1 MAKIS
6 MILGLDG
13 HPLPAQ
19 ARPSTGRGRMMGL
32 VGNRGIAYD
41 AADTTSDQMANWNPG
56 LGSPDNEINP
66 YRDTMVSRNRDMVRN
81 DGWGSGIITRT
92 QDNVIGPSFR
102 PVLTP
107 DYREL
112 ARISGN
118 KAFDITW
125 AKEYKRALESAWR
138 SWTMDPGHW
147 CDVER
152 QLTIPQLFRL
162 AFRHKMVDGDALAL
176 LQYRPD
182 RLGYGKAKF
191 ATALQIIDP
200 DRLSNPQQM
209 MDLRYMRG
217 GVEIDDDGAPVAYH
231 FREAHIGEW
240 YSAPQTVIWQRCM
253 RETSWGRPVVVHDF
267 DHDRGAQHRGVGLLT
282 PIIQRMK
289 MLTKYDQ
296 SELEAAVLNAVFG
309 AYLKSPFDPSVAAEA
324 LGDTVTDVANQ
335 EGWTNYQNSRAD
347 YYGDNRLMLNH
358 GVGIMK
364 LFPSEEI
371 GTVDAAR
378 PNSQYRDFENAVL
391 RNLSAGTGLSAQQIS
406 QDWSDVNYSSAR
418 AALLEAWKTL
428 SRRREDFGVGFAHPI
443 LVAFAEEV
451 HEYHELPLPRNAPDF
466 AEARAAY
473 TRGRWMGPGRGW
485 VDPVAEKKGVI
496 LGLDAGISTMEQE
509 VAENMGADW
518 EEIVDQRSYEIGY
531 FKEKGMP
538 PPSWA
543 QANVMAPETIKD
555 PEEK

>member
-6 MILGLDG
+6 ILGPDG

-19 ARPSTGRGRMMGL
+19 ARPSTGGRGRMMGL
-32 VGNRGIAYD
+32 VGNQGIPYD
-41 AADTTSDQMANWNPG
+41 AADTTSDQMANWRPG
-56 LGSPDNEINP
+56 LWSPDNEINSF
-66 YRDTMVSRNRDMVRN
+66 RDTMVSRNRDLVRN

-92 QDNVIGPSFR
+92 QDNVVGPSFR
-102 PVLTP
+102 PVLSP

-118 KAFDITW
+118 KAFDIVW
-125 AKEYKRALESAWR
+125 AKEYKRELESAWR
-138 SWTMDPGHW
+138 SWSMDPGHW

-152 QLTIPQLFRL
+152 QLTVPQMLRL
-162 AFRHKMVDGDALAL
+162 AFRHKMIDGDALAH

-182 RLGYGKAKF
+182 RLGYGKARY
-191 ATALQIIDP
+191 ATAVQIIDP

-231 FREAHIGEW
+231 IREAHIGDW
-240 YSAPQTVIWQRCM
+240 YSAPQTVIWQRCV
-253 RETSWGRPVVVHDF
+253 RETRWGRPVIVHDF
-267 DHDRGAQHRGVGLLT
+267 DHDRGAQHRGVGLLS
-282 PIIQRMK
+282 PIVQRLK

-324 LGDTVTDVANQ
+324 LGETAADLGAHQ
-335 EGWTNYQNSRAD
+335 GWENYQDTRSA

-378 PNSQYRDFENAVL
+378 PNSQYGDFANAVL
-391 RNLSAGTGLSAQQIS
+391 RNLSAATGLSAQQIS

-451 HEYHELPLPRNAPDF
+451 HEYHDLPLPRNAPDF

-518 EEIVDQRSYEIGY
+518 EEVVDQRVFEINY
-531 FKEKGMP
+531 IKEKGGP
-538 PPSWA
+538 LPSWA
-543 QANVMAPETIKD
+543 QANILAPETIKN
-555 PEEK
+555 PEEQ